1 MGPSR
6 REFMLGT
13 AAAGAALMFGGREAR
28 AAAQAPAKMT
38 QVASIYRHKVGD
50 MAVTSFM
57 DGYLVRPLT
66 VLPDGNTDEGKKL
79 LAENFMDTAQFQFPV
94 NCHAVAAGGRLLVV
108 DTGGRNVLGP
118 TAGRF
123 HGLLRAAG
131 YDPAQVSTVLL
142 THMHPDHVSG
152 LVSPEGQA
160 LFPNAEVVVHENEW
174 KHWHSDAN
182 MNKVPEAARGAF
194 KFARAGGA
202 PYKGRLRLISKDGEV
217 APGITAMACPGHT
230 PGHTA
235 FLVSSG
241 GARLLI
247 WGDIV
252 NIQPLQFLRPHWPA
266 TFDVIKPL
274 SVQSRKRVFDMASQ
288 ERLTIAGTH
297 LGFPGIGHV
306 TKRGSEYD
314 FIPARWQ
321 DL

>member
-1 MGPSR
+1 
-6 REFMLGT
+6 MLDG
-13 AAAGAALMFGGREAR
+13 LEAR
-28 AAAQAPAKMT
+28 AAAQAPAQMT

-50 MAVTSFM
+50 MLVTSFM
-57 DGYLVRPLT
+57 DGYLRRPLT
-66 VLPDGNTDEGKKL
+66 VLPDGNTDEGKRL
-79 LAENFMDTAQFQFPV
+79 LAEHFMDTAQFQFPV
-94 NCHAVAAGGRLLVV
+94 NCHAVAAGGRLMLV

-131 YDPAQVSTVLL
+131 YDPAQVGTVLL

-152 LVSPEGQA
+152 LVSPEGKA
-160 LFPNAEVVVHENEW
+160 LFPNAELVVHENEW
-174 KHWHSDAN
+174 KHWHSDEN
-182 MNKVPEAARGAF
+182 MNKAPEAAQGAF
-194 KFARAGGA
+194 KLAREGGA

-217 APGITAMACPGHT
+217 APGITAVACPGHT
-230 PGHTA
+230 AGHTA

-241 GARLLI
+241 SARLLI

-266 TFDVIKPL
+266 TFDLDKPL
-274 SVQSRKRVFDMASQ
+274 SVQSRTRIFDMASQ

-297 LGFPGIGHV
+297 LGFPGIGNV
-306 TKRGSEYD
+306 VKRGNEYD
-314 FIPARWQ
+314 FHPVRWQ